1 MCLDDLQPKGTLKK
15 DIDRFSS
22 WQELPTGFL
31 LQPHTGELSVA
42 LSAPGICMTFQSDIF
57 YHDIDLVNPYYK
69 LTDPYMN
76 LNILGP
82 KIIFHIGPRVWGS
95 IRNMRDLG

>member
-1 MCLDDLQPKGTLKK
+1 MHSMWQLT
-15 DIDRFSS
+15 ISS
-22 WQELPTGFL
+22 
-31 LQPHTGELSVA
+31 
-42 LSAPGICMTFQSDIF
+42 
-57 YHDIDLVNPYYK
+57 DIDLVNPYYK

>member
-1 MCLDDLQPKGTLKK
+1 MLLWIWILCLYDLQPKGTLKK

-22 WQELPTGFL
+22 WQEVPTGFL
-31 LQPHTGELSVA
+31 LQPHTSELSVA

-57 YHDIDLVNPYYK
+57 YYDIDLVNPYYK

-82 KIIFHIGPRVWGS
+82 KIILPHWS
-95 IRNMRDLG
+95 